1 MTIGNTT
8 VTLNVNGSLTSYGA
22 EIIGDDGFGSLTVT
36 NGASADIASV
46 VIGNQSGGIGDL
58 EVDDASSVSITGGLT
73 AGNAVGSNGQIAV
86 NGASAT
92 FTVGGN
98 LDLGVNGFAGLAVTD
113 SADFVVIGNLDEA
126 SGTGNS
132 STSFTGS
139 ASGSTID
146 GSWTIGDAGD
156 STDTIGGGFV
166 LAVDGAVILGA
177 QPKQGS
183 QAASY
188 GSLTLNDAGTTLNL
202 SSGALIV
209 GEGGG
214 GGLTVNAGTTLNAG
228 GANVIVGDSAG
239 SYGALTVSGDGA
251 RFIAQSLT
259 LGDSGQ
265 ASVAFNAGADI
276 TVNGNLVIASNGGA
290 PDVEVDDAATTVGI
304 AGTLNVDSGGV
315 MNIAAATVSAA
326 DVIVASSGAIAGSGT
341 LEGAVTDNGV
351 VTAQGGTL
359 EFTGAVTGAAA
370 MQIGDGGT
378 LRLDV
383 AGTTASVQFDGG
395 TGALKLAAIGDFSGG
410 IAGFAAGDLIIAGDL
425 VGATMQ
431 VTPSGGNTVLSFSN
445 GATSLGSLTL
455 TGAYNT
461 PVLGFDASNGT
472 ISDAACFVSGT
483 LIETSTGPCA
493 VEALAV
499 GDLLVTRTGAL
510 RAIVW
515 LGHRQIGSSQYPLAE
530 KLWPVRVRAG
540 AFGQRTPRR
549 DLYLSPEHAIHHEGS
564 LFAIGDLVNNAS
576 IAQVP
581 RTAVT
586 YWHIE
591 LATHDVLLAEGLEAE
606 SFLENA
612 NRGDFAGGTALTLHP
627 ELMGSQGAAASPC
640 FPIRRQGAALQALRD
655 RLEARIPGIAEA
667 A

>member
-113 SADFVVIGNLDEA
+113 SADFVVTGNLDEA

-177 QPKQGS
+177 QPKQGG

-410 IAGFAAGDLIIAGDL
+410 IAGFAAGDLIVGGDL
-425 VGATMQ
+425 VGAAMQ
-431 VTPSGGNTVLSFSN
+431 VDHSGGNTVLSFTN
-445 GATSLGSLTL
+445 GSTPLGSLTL
-455 TGAYNT
+455 AGAYNT
-461 PVLGFDASNGT
+461 PTLGFDASSGT

-483 LIETSTGPCA
+483 LIETSAGPRA
-493 VEALAV
+493 VETLAV

-510 RAIVW
+510 RAIIW
-515 LGHRQIGSSQYPLAE
+515 LGHRQIGSSQRPLAE

-540 AFGQRTPRR
+540 AFAERCPRR

-564 LFAIGDLVNNAS
+564 LFPIGDLVNNAS
-576 IAQVP
+576 IAQVR